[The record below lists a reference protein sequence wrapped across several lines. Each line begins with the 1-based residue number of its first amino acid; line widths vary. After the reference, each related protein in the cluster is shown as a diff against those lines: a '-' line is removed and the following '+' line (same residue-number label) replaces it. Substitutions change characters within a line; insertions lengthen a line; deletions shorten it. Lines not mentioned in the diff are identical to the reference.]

1 MATFILVAGAMHGA
15 WVWHRVVPLLQRAGH
30 RALAPDLPGLG
41 DNRSITPGEATL
53 AGWADFLVAGARET
67 GGPVVLV
74 GHSRGGHVI
83 GEAAERAPELLT
95 GLVYVTAVLAQPGQN
110 ALKAIGIHTDDSSL
124 HPSPDA
130 VMTMPADVALPIF
143 YNRCTPADAAEAGR
157 RLCPEAHAPSAT
169 PSGVSWERWGR
180 VPRAYVECS
189 DDRAVPLERQ
199 RAMQA
204 LAPCDPV
211 FTLDADHSPFFSAT
225 GPLSDAILAA
235 ERHFAAQR
243 ART

>member
-1 MATFILVAGAMHGA
+1 MATIVLVPGAMHSA
-15 WVWHRVVPLLQRAGH
+15 WVWHRVVPLLERSGQ

-41 DNRSITPGEATL
+41 EDRSITPGAATL
-53 AGWADFLVAGARET
+53 AGWADFLVAKARET
-67 GGPVVLV
+67 GGSVILV

-83 GEAAERAPELLT
+83 GEAAERAPELVA
-95 GLVYVTAVLAQPGQN
+95 GLVYVTAILAQPGQN
-110 ALKAIGIHTDDSSL
+110 ALEAVGA
-124 HPSPDA
+124 DA
-130 VMTMPADVALPIF
+130 GAEVLDLSANGVMTMSADVALPIF

-157 RLCPEAHAPSAT
+157 RLCPEAYAPTAT

-189 DDRAVPLERQ
+189 DDRALPLERQ

-211 FTLDADHSPFFSAT
+211 FTLDADHSPFLSAAES
-225 GPLSDAILAA
+225 LADAILGAV
-235 ERHFAAQR
+235 RHFGMRR
-243 ART
+243 A